1 MKANYVILGLAAV
14 SLVSCTAFDPDYAR
28 YKEQQ
33 RNGSQAASAGD
44 PYSNVSN
51 PYGVPSSGPQAGGE
65 VGQYQP
71 DPSSAPYQPL
81 PGVPSA
87 NPNPGYTIPSPGAG
101 SSPAPARVQTHVVA
115 RGDSLWGISQK
126 YGTSVESIRQA
137 NGVEGNLIKV
147 GQTLQIPR

>member
-1 MKANYVILGLAAV
+1 VIVGLAAV

-33 RNGSQAASAGD
+33 RNGNPADAGD

-71 DPSSAPYQPL
+71 DPASAPYQPL
-81 PGVPSA
+81 PGVPSGNA
-87 NPNPGYTIPSPGAG
+87 NGGYTIPGTGGGA
-101 SSPAPARVQTHVVA
+101 SAAPAPARVQTHVVA
-115 RGDSLWGISQK
+115 RGDSLWGISKK
-126 YGTSVESIRQA
+126 YGASVEAIRQA
-137 NGVEGNLIKV
+137 NGIEGNLIKV